1 MNVSDILTEYR
12 GWTKYPACFFGKDSS
27 CLFVPL
33 CPRGIP
39 REALGESAQT
49 CNLFTQDQSVD
60 IVRTLVGL
68 Y

>member
-1 MNVSDILTEYR
+1 VSDILTEYR
-12 GWTKYPACFFGKDSS
+12 GWTNTLPAFLAKILGFSS
-27 CLFVPL
+27 CLCVL
-33 CPRGIP
+33 VVSRAAL
-39 REALGESAQT
+39 RERAQT